1 MKKSHGPDLRR
12 RVIPLK
18 TCDMCCGRAVIKGV
32 FHDLDCIACN
42 ASGWVRLDN
51 GEALEAQ
58 ELITQLSF
66 NLQKAMKQLAQ
77 FVDLNQAVDAA
88 TARYYQQNNRL
99 GAGGTHYTG
108 D

>member
-18 TCDMCCGRAVIKGV
+18 TCDMCRGRAVIKGV

-42 ASGWVRLDN
+42 ASGWVRQDN

-77 FVDLNQAVDAA
+77 VVDLNQTVDAT
-88 TARYYQQNNRL
+88 TARHYQQNNRL